1 MDFSYLN
8 AIGEGD
14 LEFIQEFVSTFESNN
29 ETILA
34 EMQTSL
40 SDRDFD
46 KLGKLAHQLKPT
58 IEMLGMKETL
68 EKVTKMNDQPASVN
82 QGDLDFVVIK
92 ANDALIAL
100 KTEYNVL

>member
-8 AIGEGD
+8 TIGEGD

-40 SDRDFD
+40 SNRDFD

-82 QGDLDFVVIK
+82 QGDLDFVVKK
-92 ANDALIAL
+92 ANDALVAL

>member
-8 AIGEGD
+8 TIGEGD

-40 SDRDFD
+40 SNRDFD

-82 QGDLDFVVIK
+82 QGDLDFVVK
-92 ANDALIAL
+92 
-100 KTEYNVL
+100 KRMTPW